1 MTTDVLLILGAI
13 FVWAA
18 AALLGVICFFSKKP
32 KSSQSQSHAQLL
44 PVGIADWEDIVDYK
58 MLYVDKTSLFNSL
71 ITTKRKVFL
80 ARPQGMGKS
89 LLCSMLADLFV
100 NGTSDFKHTAIC
112 DNWSDQNRYQ
122 VIRLSFGGLGGH
134 DEIMMRNSLKG
145 LLVES
150 YVSAGFA
157 QVKNMEYAAT
167 TLNRLLGHLSS
178 ISLKNRLVFLIDD
191 WDYPLT
197 ASYGYPV
204 RYQAAL
210 DVLSEFYTWLNHLEH
225 VCFILVTGK
234 THELSSQ
241 LVTCG
246 DIRDISAD
254 PEYATL
260 LGLTPEELESN
271 YAPFIEAAAQRRGE
285 SVEAVRAALEACAC
299 EVSLDGG
306 AKVKL
311 YNPRAVS
318 RLLAP

>member
-1 MTTDVLLILGAI
+1 
-13 FVWAA
+13 
-18 AALLGVICFFSKKP
+18 
-32 KSSQSQSHAQLL
+32 
-44 PVGIADWEDIVDYK
+44 
-58 MLYVDKTSLFNSL
+58 
-71 ITTKRKVFL
+71 
-80 ARPQGMGKS
+80 
-89 LLCSMLADLFV
+89 
-100 NGTSDFKHTAIC
+100 
-112 DNWSDQNRYQ
+112 
-122 VIRLSFGGLGGH
+122 
-134 DEIMMRNSLKG
+134 MRNSLKG
-145 LLVES
+145 LLVEA

-178 ISLKNRLVFLIDD
+178 ISLKHRLVFLIDD